1 MTPGVTVNFFRF
13 FGDGRFFP
21 YFGLVIFSGG
31 GKFSVSDRAEIFV
44 TSSHGHGEAAYQ
56 ISDL

>member
-1 MTPGVTVNFFRF
+1 VNFFRF

-44 TSSHGHGEAAYQ
+44 TRSHGHGEAAYQ
-56 ISDL
+56 ISAL